1 MIQRRLQRENK
12 DLHDRSLKLEI
23 GNNILIEENDAMTN
37 KIATI
42 SAGVNRKTYSC
53 VFRNAAYQCLE
64 NQVPV
69 EATSQVISG
78 IIRELAQ
85 QEVDF
90 LPDKSTISQFTHELG
105 VISDLQ
111 VGEVLVHNDN
121 LNLAWDATSI
131 DADHLNEV
139 HVHVPTTPP
148 TGYNL
153 QVGTIAGGT
162 TADYTSHIHEAISDI
177 TRT

>member
-1 MIQRRLQRENK
+1 MSR
-12 DLHDRSLKLEI
+12 
-23 GNNILIEENDAMTN
+23 
-37 KIATI
+37 
-42 SAGVNRKTYSC
+42 
-53 VFRNAAYQCLE
+53 

-90 LPDKSTISQFTHELG
+90 PPDTLTISQFAHELG

-121 LNLAWDATSI
+121 LTLAWDAISI
-131 DADHLNEV
+131 DADHLN
-139 HVHVPTTPP
+139 HVHVL
-148 TGYNL
+148 YSASWNHCRRDNRRL
-153 QVGTIAGGT
+153 HIAHT
-162 TADYTSHIHEAISDI
+162 RSHQ
-177 TRT
+177 

>member
-1 MIQRRLQRENK
+1 MSR
-12 DLHDRSLKLEI
+12 
-23 GNNILIEENDAMTN
+23 
-37 KIATI
+37 
-42 SAGVNRKTYSC
+42 
-53 VFRNAAYQCLE
+53 

-90 LPDKSTISQFTHELG
+90 PPDKLTISQFSHELG

-121 LNLAWDATSI
+121 LTLAWDATSI

-139 HVHVPTTPP
+139 HVLIFCKLEPLQAGQPQTTHR
-148 TGYNL
+148 TY
-153 QVGTIAGGT
+153 
-162 TADYTSHIHEAISDI
+162 SHQ
-177 TRT
+177 